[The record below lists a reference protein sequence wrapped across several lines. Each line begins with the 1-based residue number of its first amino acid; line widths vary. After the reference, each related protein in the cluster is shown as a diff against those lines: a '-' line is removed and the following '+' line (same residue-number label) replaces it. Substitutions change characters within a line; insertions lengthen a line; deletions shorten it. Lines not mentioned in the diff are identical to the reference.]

1 MQQSALSQKEQDVLK
16 QYFLKE
22 IQKQLKPYAINHT
35 NYFDGE
41 LTITNL
47 ETIANLIK
55 LEFEHSAATNRIYL
69 RDVPNSQVALNEQN
83 LPKFVKCLNLDGK
96 NMHDIIDETGY
107 AFTIITQPTVEIEFP
122 MLGGIGNLKL
132 DYVHYK
138 QSGCKYFACDDGEN
152 WSKDDNKRIVSEE
165 TRATLASKIRP
176 VDETIPYSRYSP
188 FSLHYH
194 GPQLAG
200 VDDAKWYDWEYKL
213 RNTVIGLAYEQINE
227 VLSNIARICPG
238 ITVTELIEQLDR
250 KETTWKKIL

>member
-1 MQQSALSQKEQDVLK
+1 MEQSALSQKEQDVLK

-22 IQKQLKPYAINHT
+22 IQKQLQPYTISHT

-47 ETIANLIK
+47 ETIADLIK

-69 RDVPNSQVALNEQN
+69 RDSQ
-83 LPKFVKCLNLDGK
+83 LNLDETDLPEFIK
-96 NMHDIIDETGY
+96 CINLDNNNMQNIIDETGY
-107 AFTIITQPTVEIEFP
+107 AFTVITQPTVEIEFP

-152 WSKDDNKRIVSEE
+152 WSKDDKKRIVSEE
-165 TRATLASKIRP
+165 NRATLVSKMKP

-194 GPQLAG
+194 GSQLAG
-200 VDDAKWYDWEYKL
+200 VDDAKWYDWGYKL

-227 VLSNIARICPG
+227 VISNIAHNHSG
-238 ITVTELIEQLDR
+238 VTIENLIEQLDR
-250 KETTWKKIL
+250 KEPSC

>member
-1 MQQSALSQKEQDVLK
+1 MKQSTLSQKEQEVLK

-22 IQKQLKPYAINHT
+22 IQKQLKPYTISHT

-47 ETIANLIK
+47 EQIADCIK
-55 LEFEHSAATNRIYL
+55 FEFEHSAATNRIYL
-69 RDVPNSQVALNEQN
+69 CDTPNSQAVLNEED
-83 LPKFVKCLNLDGK
+83 LPEFVKCLNLDGK
-96 NMHDIIDETGY
+96 NMHDIMDETGY
-107 AFTIITQPTVEIEFP
+107 AFTIITQPAVEIEFP
-122 MLGGIGNLKL
+122 MLGGIGELKL
-132 DYVHYK
+132 DYAHYK

-165 TRATLASKIRP
+165 TRATLASKIKP

-200 VDDAKWYDWEYKL
+200 VDDPKWYDWEYKL
-213 RNTVIGLAYEQINE
+213 RNTVIGLTYEQINE
-227 VLSNIARICPG
+227 IISDIAHNHPG
-238 ITVTELIEQLDR
+238 ITVDELIEQLDR
-250 KETTWKKIL
+250 KEPTC

>member
-1 MQQSALSQKEQDVLK
+1 MKQSNLSQKEQDVLK

-22 IQKQLKPYAINHT
+22 IQKQLQPYTISHT

-41 LTITNL
+41 LTITDL
-47 ETIANLIK
+47 ETIADIIK

-69 RDVPNSQVALNEQN
+69 RDIPNSQVTLNEHD
-83 LPKFVKCLNLDGK
+83 LPEFIKCLHLNDK
-96 NMHDIIDETGY
+96 NMQDIIDETGY
-107 AFTIITQPTVEIEFP
+107 AFTIITQPIVKIEFP
-122 MLGGIGNLKL
+122 MLGGIGELKL

-138 QSGCKYFACDDGEN
+138 RSGCKYFACDDGEN

-200 VDDAKWYDWEYKL
+200 VDEAKWYDWEYKL

-227 VLSNIARICPG
+227 VISDIAHNHSG
-238 ITVTELIEQLDR
+238 IAIDELIEQLDR
-250 KETTWKKIL
+250 KESSC

>member
-1 MQQSALSQKEQDVLK
+1 MKQSTLSQKEQEVLK

-22 IQKQLKPYAINHT
+22 IQKQLKPYTISHT

-47 ETIANLIK
+47 ETIADLIK

-69 RDVPNSQVALNEQN
+69 RDIPNSQVALNEQD
-83 LPKFVKCLNLDGK
+83 LPEFIKCIYLDGK
-96 NMHDIIDETGY
+96 NMQDIIDETSY
-107 AFTIITQPTVEIEFP
+107 EFTVITQPTVEIEFP
-122 MLGGIGNLKL
+122 MLGGIGELKL
-132 DYVHYK
+132 DYAHYK
-138 QSGCKYFACDDGEN
+138 QSGCKYFAYDDGEN

-165 TRATLASKIRP
+165 TRATLASKIKP

-200 VDDAKWYDWEYKL
+200 VDDPKWYDWEYKL
-213 RNTVIGLAYEQINE
+213 RNTVIGLTYEQINE
-227 VLSNIARICPG
+227 IISNMAHNHSG
-238 ITVTELIEQLDR
+238 ITIAELIEQLDR
-250 KETTWKKIL
+250 KESPC

>member
-1 MQQSALSQKEQDVLK
+1 MKQSALSQKEQDVLK

-22 IQKQLKPYAINHT
+22 IQKQLQPYTISHT
-35 NYFDGE
+35 TYFDGE

-47 ETIANLIK
+47 ETIADLIK
-55 LEFEHSAATNRIYL
+55 LEFEHSSATNRIYL
-69 RDVPNSQVALNEQN
+69 RDIPNSQVVLNESDLPEFIKCIN
-83 LPKFVKCLNLDGK
+83 LNNK
-96 NMHDIIDETGY
+96 NIQDIIDETGY

-138 QSGCKYFACDDGEN
+138 QSGCKYFACDDSET

-165 TRATLASKIRP
+165 SRATFASKIKP

-200 VDDAKWYDWEYKL
+200 VDDPKWYDWEYEL
-213 RNTVIGLAYEQINE
+213 RNTIIGLAYEQINE
-227 VLSNIARICPG
+227 VISDIAHNHPG
-238 ITVTELIEQLDR
+238 ITVNKLIEQLDR
-250 KETTWKKIL
+250 KEPSC

>member
-1 MQQSALSQKEQDVLK
+1 MKQSSISQKEQNVLK

-22 IQKQLKPYAINHT
+22 IQKQLQPYIISHT
-35 NYFDGE
+35 NHFDGE

-47 ETIANLIK
+47 EQIQEHIK
-55 LEFEHSAATNRIYL
+55 LEFEYSVATNRIYL
-69 RDVPNSQVALNEQN
+69 HDNQLILDEQD
-83 LPKFVKCLNLDGK
+83 LPEFIKCLRLNDK
-96 NMHDIIDETGY
+96 NMQDIIDETGY
-107 AFTIITQPTVEIEFP
+107 AFTIITQPVVEIEFP
-122 MLGGIGNLKL
+122 MLGGISELKL

-138 QSGCKYFACDDGEN
+138 QSECKYFACDDGEN

-165 TRATLASKIRP
+165 NRATLVSKMKP

-200 VDDAKWYDWEYKL
+200 VDDAKWYGWEYEL

-227 VLSNIARICPG
+227 VISNIAHNHSG
-238 ITVTELIEQLDR
+238 ITIDELIERLDR
-250 KETTWKKIL
+250 KETTC

>member
-1 MQQSALSQKEQDVLK
+1 MKQSSLSQKEQEVLK

-22 IQKQLKPYAINHT
+22 IQKQLKPYTISHT

-47 ETIANLIK
+47 EQIQEHIK
-55 LEFEHSAATNRIYL
+55 LEFEYSAATNRIYL
-69 RDVPNSQVALNEQN
+69 CDIPHSQVALNEQD
-83 LPKFVKCLNLDGK
+83 LPEFVKCLNLDSK
-96 NMHDIIDETGY
+96 NMQDIIDETGY
-107 AFTIITQPTVEIEFP
+107 EFTIITQPTVEIEFP
-122 MLGGIGNLKL
+122 MLGGIGELKL
-132 DYVHYK
+132 DYIHYK

-165 TRATLASKIRP
+165 NRATLVSKIKP

-200 VDDAKWYDWEYKL
+200 VDDAKWYDWDYKL
-213 RNTVIGLAYEQINE
+213 RNTVIGLTCEQINE
-227 VLSNIARICPG
+227 AIADIARTHSG
-238 ITVTELIEQLDR
+238 ITVAELINQLDR
-250 KETTWKKIL
+250 KEPAC

>member
-1 MQQSALSQKEQDVLK
+1 MKQSTLSQKEQEVLK

-22 IQKQLKPYAINHT
+22 IQKQLKPYTISHT

-47 ETIANLIK
+47 EQIADCIK
-55 LEFEHSAATNRIYL
+55 FEFEHSAATNRIYL
-69 RDVPNSQVALNEQN
+69 CDTPNSQAVLNEED
-83 LPKFVKCLNLDGK
+83 LPEFVKCLNLDGK
-96 NMHDIIDETGY
+96 NMHDIIDETSY
-107 AFTIITQPTVEIEFP
+107 EFTVITQPTVEIEFP
-122 MLGGIGNLKL
+122 MLGGIGELKL
-132 DYVHYK
+132 DYAHYK

-165 TRATLASKIRP
+165 TRATLASKIKP

-188 FSLHYH
+188 FSPHYH

-200 VDDAKWYDWEYKL
+200 VDDPKWYSWEYEL

-227 VLSNIARICPG
+227 IISDITHNHPG
-238 ITVTELIEQLDR
+238 ITVDELIEQLNR
-250 KETTWKKIL
+250 KDASC

>member
-1 MQQSALSQKEQDVLK
+1 MKESSLSQKEQDVLK

-22 IQKQLKPYAINHT
+22 IQKQLQPYTISHT
-35 NYFDGE
+35 NYFDSE

-47 ETIANLIK
+47 ETIADLIK

-69 RDVPNSQVALNEQN
+69 RDNSQVVLKEQD
-83 LPKFVKCLNLDGK
+83 LPRFIKCINIDGK
-96 NMHDIIDETGY
+96 NMQNIIDETGY
-107 AFTIITQPTVEIEFP
+107 EFTTITQPVVEIEFP

-132 DYVHYK
+132 DYIHYK
-138 QSGCKYFACDDGEN
+138 QSGSKYFACDDGEN

-165 TRATLASKIRP
+165 TRATLASKIKP

-200 VDDAKWYDWEYKL
+200 VDDAKWYNWEYKL

-227 VLSNIARICPG
+227 VISNIAQNHPG
-238 ITVTELIEQLDR
+238 ITVNELLQQLDR
-250 KETTWKKIL
+250 KEPIC

>member
-1 MQQSALSQKEQDVLK
+1 MKQSTLSQKEQEVLK

-22 IQKQLKPYAINHT
+22 IQKQLKPYTISHA

-47 ETIANLIK
+47 ETIADLIK

-69 RDVPNSQVALNEQN
+69 RDIPNSQVALNEQD
-83 LPKFVKCLNLDGK
+83 LPEFIKCIYLDGK
-96 NMHDIIDETGY
+96 NMQDIIDETSY
-107 AFTIITQPTVEIEFP
+107 EFTVITQPTVEIEFP
-122 MLGGIGNLKL
+122 MLGGIGELKL
-132 DYVHYK
+132 DYAHYK

-165 TRATLASKIRP
+165 TRATLASKIKP

-188 FSLHYH
+188 ISLHYH

-200 VDDAKWYDWEYKL
+200 VDDPK
-213 RNTVIGLAYEQINE
+213 
-227 VLSNIARICPG
+227 
-238 ITVTELIEQLDR
+238 
-250 KETTWKKIL
+250 

>member
-1 MQQSALSQKEQDVLK
+1 MKQSALSQKEQDVLK

-22 IQKQLKPYAINHT
+22 IQKQLQPYTISHT

-47 ETIANLIK
+47 ETIADLIK

-69 RDVPNSQVALNEQN
+69 CDVPASQVALNESGLPEFIKCIN
-83 LPKFVKCLNLDGK
+83 LNDK
-96 NMHDIIDETGY
+96 NMQDIINKTGY
-107 AFTIITQPTVEIEFP
+107 VFTIITQPTVEIEFP
-122 MLGGIGNLKL
+122 MLGSIGELNL
-132 DYVHYK
+132 DYIHYK

-152 WSKDDNKRIVSEE
+152 WSKDNNKRIVSEE
-165 TRATLASKIRP
+165 SRATFASKIKP

-200 VDDAKWYDWEYKL
+200 VDDPKWYDWEYEL
-213 RNTVIGLAYEQINE
+213 RNTIIGLAYEQINE
-227 VLSNIARICPG
+227 VISDIAHNHPG
-238 ITVTELIEQLDR
+238 ITVNKLIEQLDR
-250 KETTWKKIL
+250 KEPSC

>member
-1 MQQSALSQKEQDVLK
+1 MKQSALSQKEQDILK

-22 IQKQLKPYAINHT
+22 IQKQLQPYTISHT

-41 LTITNL
+41 LTITDL
-47 ETIANLIK
+47 GTITDLIK

-69 RDVPNSQVALNEQN
+69 RDVPNSQVALNEQD
-83 LPKFVKCLNLDGK
+83 LPEFIKCINLDNK
-96 NMHDIIDETGY
+96 NMQDIIDETGY

-122 MLGGIGNLKL
+122 MLGGIGNLNL
-132 DYVHYK
+132 NYIHYK
-138 QSGCKYFACDDGEN
+138 QSGCKYFACDDSEN

-165 TRATLASKIRP
+165 NRATLVLKMKP
-176 VDETIPYSRYSP
+176 VDETIPYSWYSP

-200 VDDAKWYDWEYKL
+200 VEDPKWYDWEYEL

-227 VLSNIARICPG
+227 IISNIAQNHPG
-238 ITVTELIEQLDR
+238 VTIESLIEQLDR
-250 KETTWKKIL
+250 KEPTC

>member
-1 MQQSALSQKEQDVLK
+1 MKQSALSQKEQDVLK

-22 IQKQLKPYAINHT
+22 IQKQLKPYKISHT

-47 ETIANLIK
+47 ETIADLIK

-69 RDVPNSQVALNEQN
+69 RDIPNSQVVLNEQD
-83 LPKFVKCLNLDGK
+83 LPKFIKCLNLDSK
-96 NMHDIIDETGY
+96 NMQDIINETGY
-107 AFTIITQPTVEIEFP
+107 AFTVITQPTVEIEFL

-138 QSGCKYFACDDGEN
+138 QSGCKYFACDDSEN

-165 TRATLASKIRP
+165 TRATLASRIKP

-200 VDDAKWYDWEYKL
+200 VDDAKWYDWEYEL

-227 VLSNIARICPG
+227 VISDIAHNHSDIA
-238 ITVTELIEQLDR
+238 VDQLIEQLDR
-250 KETTWKKIL
+250 KESSC

>member
-1 MQQSALSQKEQDVLK
+1 MKQSSLSQKEQDVLK

-22 IQKQLKPYAINHT
+22 IQKQLKPYTTSHT

-47 ETIANLIK
+47 ETIADLIK

-69 RDVPNSQVALNEQN
+69 CDNQLILDESDLPEFIKCISLNN
-83 LPKFVKCLNLDGK
+83 K
-96 NMHDIIDETGY
+96 NMQDIIDETGY
-107 AFTIITQPTVEIEFP
+107 AFTIITQPAVEIEFP

-200 VDDAKWYDWEYKL
+200 VDEAKWYDWEYKL

-227 VLSNIARICPG
+227 VISDIAHNQSG
-238 ITVTELIEQLDR
+238 IAIDELIEQLNR
-250 KETTWKKIL
+250 KETTC

>member
-1 MQQSALSQKEQDVLK
+1 MKQSTLSQKEQDVLK
-16 QYFLKE
+16 QYFLNE
-22 IQKQLKPYAINHT
+22 IQKQLQPYTISHT
-35 NYFDGE
+35 DYFDGE

-47 ETIANLIK
+47 ETIADLIK

-69 RDVPNSQVALNEQN
+69 RDSQLNLDESD
-83 LPKFVKCLNLDGK
+83 LPEFVKCINLDSK
-96 NMHDIIDETGY
+96 NMQNIIDETGY

-138 QSGCKYFACDDGEN
+138 QSGCKYFACDDDEN
-152 WSKDDNKRIVSEE
+152 WSKDGNKRIVSEE
-165 TRATLASKIRP
+165 NRTALVSKIKP

-227 VLSNIARICPG
+227 VLSNIARNHSG
-238 ITVTELIEQLDR
+238 ITIEELLQQLDR
-250 KETTWKKIL
+250 KEPSC